1 MPPTGRGENIFQQ
14 LSCFQETTAHTRD
27 VTKRH
32 RSTQT
37 AKKKNYKKI
46 KNCCEQTSFDTRN
59 PTPVQKT
66 IHLSKENE
74 CHEDHMAEVI
84 LGAGG
89 AARGCVGIAPTHRF
103 TEVSAVPHGPALAR
117 EPLTGVNSL
126 SKAHQQKGT
135 LDTSGALK

>member
-14 LSCFQETTAHTRD
+14 LSCFQETTAHARD

-37 AKKKNYKKI
+37 AKKQTK

-89 AARGCVGIAPTHRF
+89 AARGYVGIAPTLRS

-135 LDTSGALK
+135 LDTSAVLK